1 MTEPLLQLQLSVAYG
16 GKPNV
21 LREVSLELAKGEML
35 GLVGRSGEGKST
47 VALSILGL
55 LGLRGG
61 RARGRILFRGEN
73 LLDLKQRR
81 LRELRGKAIGLV
93 PQSPLA
99 ALNPNLR
106 LGAQLAETWR
116 AHERGTPDWK
126 PLLESVSLPADESFL
141 RQYPRNLSV
150 GMAQR
155 FLIAIA
161 IMHRP
166 ALLLA
171 DEPTS
176 ALDTIT
182 QAEILGLFAR
192 LNREQGIAM
201 LYISHDLASVASL
214 CHRVAILSRG
224 EIVECA
230 AVEKVFRNPV
240 HEYTR
245 KLIAAIPQTGALIPS
260 EGTSE
265 ELCVGLSRGQ
275 QRSRQ
280 RRAKQNQ
287 SGEMFRAE
295 RVWPRPIE
303 GQHPNHALL

>member
-1 MTEPLLQLQLSVAYG
+1 MKEPLLQLRLSVGYR
-16 GKPNV
+16 GKPDV
-21 LREVSLELAKGEML
+21 LRNVSFELAKGEML

-47 VALSILGL
+47 IALSILGL
-55 LGLRGG
+55 LGLKGG
-61 RARGRILFRGEN
+61 RSHGQILYRGED
-73 LLDLKQRR
+73 LLQLKEHRM
-81 LRELRGKAIGLV
+81 RELRGKAIGLV
-93 PQSPLA
+93 PQSPLS

-106 LGAQLAETWR
+106 LGAQLGEAWR

-126 PLLESVSLPADESFL
+126 PLLESVSLPAEAAFL

-155 FLIAIA
+155 FLIALA
-161 IMHRP
+161 ILHRP
-166 ALLLA
+166 ELLLA

-182 QAEILGLFAR
+182 QAEILTLFAR

-214 CHRVAILSRG
+214 CHRVAILSHG

-230 AVEKVFRNPV
+230 SVEKVFRNPA

-245 KLIAAIPQTGALIPS
+245 KLIAAIPRPRGLAAS
-260 EGTSE
+260 EDKSE
-265 ELCVGLSRGQ
+265 DESESLCARSVRG
-275 QRSRQ
+275 
-280 RRAKQNQ
+280 
-287 SGEMFRAE
+287 
-295 RVWPRPIE
+295 
-303 GQHPNHALL
+303 